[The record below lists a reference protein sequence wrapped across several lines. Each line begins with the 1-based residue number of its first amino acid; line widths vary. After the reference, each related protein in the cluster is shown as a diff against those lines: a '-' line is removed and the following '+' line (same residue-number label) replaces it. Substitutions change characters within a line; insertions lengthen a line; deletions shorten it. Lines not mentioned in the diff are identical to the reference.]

1 MRVIA
6 GSAKGRRLR
15 VPKGLDVRPTSDRV
29 REALFAS
36 LGDRIPGASV
46 LDLFAGSGA
55 LGIEALSRGASGVVL
70 VERNPRAVAA
80 IAENLNRA
88 GLAGRARVIRDDA
101 ARFCQAPG
109 TPFDVILADP
119 PYALRTPAV
128 YALLGDLVAAGGL
141 ARDGVAV
148 VERDRRD
155 PTRTAPA
162 PPGLALARVATY
174 GDTILYYLVPSE
186 GELSE

>member
-15 VPKGLDVRPTSDRV
+15 APRGRAVRPTSDRV
-29 REALFAS
+29 REALFSS

-55 LGIEALSRGASGVVL
+55 LGIEALSRGAGRAVL
-70 VERNPRAVAA
+70 VERDPRAVAV
-80 IAENLNRA
+80 IDENLERT
-88 GLAGRARVIRDDA
+88 GLAGRAQVVRDDA

-109 TPFDVILADP
+109 TAFDVVFADP
-119 PYALRTPAV
+119 PYLLQTAAV

-141 ARDGVAV
+141 VRDGAVV
-148 VERDRRD
+148 VERSRLD
-155 PTRTAPA
+155 PTSRAVVPL
-162 PPGLALARVATY
+162 GLVLARTATY
-174 GDTILYYLVPSE
+174 GDTVLHYLAT
-186 GELSE
+186 EL

>member
-15 VPKGLDVRPTSDRV
+15 APRGLDVRPTSDRV

-36 LGDRIPGASV
+36 LGDRIPGASA

-55 LGIEALSRGASGVVL
+55 LGIEALSRGAVRAVL
-70 VERNPRAVAA
+70 VERNPRAVAV
-80 IAENLNRA
+80 IAENLDRT
-88 GLAGRARVIRDDA
+88 GLAGRARVVRDDV
-101 ARFCQAPG
+101 ARFCRAPG
-109 TPFDVILADP
+109 SSFDVVLVDP
-119 PYALRTPAV
+119 PYLLATPEV

-141 ARDGVAV
+141 VRNGVVV

-155 PTRTAPA
+155 PTSAALT
-162 PPGLALARVATY
+162 PPGLALARTATY
-174 GDTILYYLVPSE
+174 GDTVLRYLTTT
-186 GELSE
+186 